1 MFAYPL
7 ELEESC
13 IVYLT
18 EGQRMATSPKY
29 KRNQNKLA
37 IVYARYSSHSQNEA
51 SIEQQL
57 EMARQY
63 AKEHDLVIVKEY
75 YDKAQS
81 GRKDDRPNLNL
92 MLSEVTKIKPSTLI
106 LYKGDRLARDR
117 TIAVISKHTLKKAG
131 CFPVYITEDVDTET
145 PEGKLLEGLL
155 EVVASFY
162 VDQSK
167 VNVERGMQSNA
178 RLCQSNG
185 SKKYGYRTDKATK
198 QYVIEELEANIV
210 QEIYTRYDKGEKPK
224 DIADDL
230 NSRGIRTL
238 QGKPWRV
245 DSVAKILR
253 NPSYKGVYKWRDH
266 EIEGGMPRIIDDDL
280 WERVEKR
287 RLANKRH
294 KRQEGKH
301 ADYWLVPKL
310 HCAECGGLMSGAY
323 GKSGGNNKQ
332 YYYYRCT
339 NKECSTGNISKER
352 LEKATLKI
360 LGSILSEA
368 GNIAELAA
376 RAYAQFKKESSNK
389 EFYASLS
396 AKRKEVESQIN
407 NLMEAIKSGIITDQI
422 KEEMFKLEDE
432 RDGLNEALALEEAKL
447 ALCNSEESIQ
457 EYINKYIYANL
468 ENLEELKE
476 VFNWF
481 VVDMAYGNDTLAARC
496 RYMDETEWI
505 ISYNEDDEVH
515 RKPFGATLEIGDIQI
530 LDEDDP
536 SLLSIE
542 EVEAAWRIEV
552 ERRAKERGHEILDN
566 DPLIDLPDI

>member
-7 ELEESC
+7 ELRGSC
-13 IVYLT
+13 IVYLP
-18 EGQRMATSPKY
+18 ERQRMATSPKY

-210 QEIYTRYDKGEKPK
+210 QEIYTRYDKNEKPK

-447 ALCNSEESIQ
+447 ALCNSEETIQ

-468 ENLEELKE
+468 DNLEELKE

-496 RYMDETEWI
+496 RYMDETEWV
-505 ISYNEDDEVH
+505 ISYNKDDEVH
-515 RKPFGATLEIGDIQI
+515 RKPYGATLEIGDIQI